1 MRYKLA
7 IFDLD
12 GTILDTL
19 EDLADSTN
27 YALSVYHMP
36 EHTIDEV
43 RWFVGNGIH
52 KLIERAVPKGST
64 DEQIEQVFTTF
75 KEYYKDHC
83 AVKTRP
89 YDGIMELLKTLRE
102 KGILTAVV
110 SNKGDFAVQILC
122 EDYFRGMFDFA
133 VGEREGIRRKPAPD
147 GPLMVAE
154 KFGVKPE
161 ECMYVGDTSTDMQ
174 TGKAAGMFTVG
185 ALWGFLDR
193 KELNENGA
201 DLFSDKPVDLVKICE
216 EHGND

>member
-52 KLIERAVPKGST
+52 KLIERAVPKGSS

-89 YDGIMELLKTLRE
+89 YSGIMELLKSLRE

-133 VGEREGIRRKPAPD
+133 VGER
-147 GPLMVAE
+147 
-154 KFGVKPE
+154 
-161 ECMYVGDTSTDMQ
+161 
-174 TGKAAGMFTVG
+174 
-185 ALWGFLDR
+185 
-193 KELNENGA
+193 
-201 DLFSDKPVDLVKICE
+201 
-216 EHGND
+216 

>member
-43 RWFVGNGIH
+43 HWFVGNGIH
-52 KLIERAVPKGST
+52 RLIERAVPKGSS

-147 GPLMVAE
+147 SVLAVLE
-154 KFGVKPE
+154 KFQISKDEAV
-161 ECMYVGDTSTDMQ
+161 YIGDSEVDIQ
-174 TGKAAGMFTVG
+174 TAFHAGMKEIAVT
-185 ALWGFLDR
+185 WGFRPESFL
-193 KELNENGA
+193 KENGA
-201 DLFSDKPVDLVKICE
+201 DCIVHTPE
-216 EHGND
+216 ELLKVLQKYT